1 MFLPLTNYEFDFGM
15 KSMYDFNMEII
26 LFHHFRIVSGK
37 KRIDFEFDVED
48 CKILFD
54 FCSCL

>member
-26 LFHHFRIVSGK
+26 LFHHFRIVGK
-37 KRIDFEFDVED
+37 KQL
-48 CKILFD
+48 ILN
-54 FCSCL
+54 LM

>member
-1 MFLPLTNYEFDFGM
+1 
-15 KSMYDFNMEII
+15 MYDFNMEII

-37 KRIDFEFDVED
+37 KTIDFEFDVED